1 MKSSHAA
8 VKLSRRDRFIQTN
21 SGTATLLPPTPNGG
35 LAESKY
41 NNRAPRRDEKIIF
54 IVYAFTNLY
63 FRGKKTRLPLVM
75 SPGEPAAQQPTG
87 KNE

>member
-21 SGTATLLPPTPNGG
+21 SEPHFRHPLPEREVGRVQQQQ
-35 LAESKY
+35 S
-41 NNRAPRRDEKIIF
+41 APRRDEKNHFYRLCFHKF
-54 IVYAFTNLY
+54 I